1 MVFNIYVK
9 IILIRVKG
17 ETKFFLVYNFWFWE
31 YEEYWAAAVN
41 SDSTLWIIIGETA
54 RTSSNP
60 TTTVFTPTRKKT
72 ATPTTVISPL
82 SQAAKLPPKL
92 LPNTSRLP
100 HGVVLPS
107 AINKPTNGKANTGRL
122 SFPDCKMHDL
132 PFFPVESMLLRL
144 CNAKGLVSWGTPRTR
159 NTIDFTQCD
168 TWLWLTHFTLIL
180 Y

>member
-1 MVFNIYVK
+1 MYFR
-9 IILIRVKG
+9 LLR
-17 ETKFFLVYNFWFWE
+17 
-31 YEEYWAAAVN
+31 
-41 SDSTLWIIIGETA
+41 
-54 RTSSNP
+54 SNP
-60 TTTVFTPTRKKT
+60 TTTVITPTRKKT

-132 PFFPVESMLLRL
+132 PFLPVESTLLRL
-144 CNAKGLVSWGTPRTR
+144 CNLTPKDSSHGAHHAPETQLTLRNVTR
-159 NTIDFTQCD
+159 DCD
-168 TWLWLTHFTLIL
+168 LPIL
-180 Y
+180 P